1 MEKKAKVTQSFQMKI
16 NRKTR
21 EKKLLT
27 HMRGNI
33 TYHNV
38 LHKENR
44 NIFQFGEVYISMI
57 Y

>member
-1 MEKKAKVTQSFQMKI
+1 MQSFQMKI

-27 HMRGNI
+27 HMRGSI

-44 NIFQFGEVYISMI
+44 NIFQFGEVYISII